1 MSNTVPEKVLAYE
14 TFLNETLRED
24 LRKLLEEQDKL
35 YGQVAEYLQLKTVIE
50 RVQSTDYTKE
60 ELKTKVDIGC
70 NFYVQA
76 NVPDAS
82 RIYVCVGFGF
92 FVEFKMEE
100 ALRFIDKKTARLN
113 DQCEK
118 ISKDIAKVKAHIKLV
133 LEGLR
138 EMQGISTESEK
149 PFRDI
154 LS

>member
-1 MSNTVPEKVLAYE
+1 MSSTIPEKVLAYE

-35 YGQVAEYLQLKTVIE
+35 YGQIAEYLQLKTVIE
-50 RVQSTDYTKE
+50 RIQDTDYTKD

-82 RIYVCVGFGF
+82 RIYVSVGFGF
-92 FVEFKMEE
+92 FVEFKMDE
-100 ALRFIDKKTARLN
+100 ALRFIGKKTARLN
-113 DQCEK
+113 DQVEK
-118 ISKDIAKVKAHIKLV
+118 TSKDVAKVKAHIKLV

-138 EMQGISTESEK
+138 EMQGIGSETPT

-154 LS
+154 FS